1 MNSLENLLNT
11 AVEEKGWRISPRAS
25 LEDRLVRYMQ
35 LSSLEK
41 GNDLSEED
49 ARGAAQLMILRNG
62 DSTWSSSRSRA
73 EASDAPGN
81 SVWSG
86 RTRSSTRPAFVEP
99 TPAPTNRTVRA
110 SRDGDVRVTLR
121 TDSGS
126 HPMVRR
132 SQVNSSTHPMT
143 RRSQVSSSR

>member
-35 LSSLEK
+35 LSSLEN
-41 GNDLSEED
+41 GRDLSEED

-62 DSTWSSSRSRA
+62 GSSTVWSSRTA
-73 EASDAPGN
+73 AAPTPETN
-81 SVWSG
+81 VWAG
-86 RTRSSTRPAFVEP
+86 RTRSSARPEFVEP
-99 TPAPTNRTVRA
+99 SPSTSRTVST
-110 SRDGDVRVTLR
+110 SRDGSVRVTFR
-121 TDSGS
+121 SDGGGHPMVRRSQVNGS

-132 SQVNSSTHPMT
+132 SQSQS
-143 RRSQVSSSR
+143 RR

>member
-1 MNSLENLLNT
+1 MNSLENLLNN

-41 GNDLSEED
+41 GRELNDDD
-49 ARGAAQLMILRNG
+49 ARGAAQLMILRN
-62 DSTWSSSRSRA
+62 SNATWSSRTA
-73 EASDAPGN
+73 ATAAATPETN
-81 SVWSG
+81 VWSG
-86 RTRSSTRPAFVEP
+86 RTRSSTRPDFVEP
-99 TPAPTNRTVRA
+99 TPDTSRTVRA

-121 TDSGS
+121 SDGGGHHMVRRSQVNGS

-132 SQVNSSTHPMT
+132 SQSQS
-143 RRSQVSSSR
+143 RR

>member
-41 GNDLSEED
+41 GRELNDDD

-62 DSTWSSSRSRA
+62 GSSTVWSSRTA
-73 EASDAPGN
+73 AATPETN
-81 SVWSG
+81 VWSG
-86 RTRSSTRPAFVEP
+86 RTRSSARPDFVEP
-99 TPAPTNRTVRA
+99 SPSTSRTVST
-110 SRDGDVRVTLR
+110 SRDGDLRVTLR
-121 TDSGS
+121 SDGGGHPMVRRSQVNGS

-132 SQVNSSTHPMT
+132 SQSQS
-143 RRSQVSSSR
+143 RR

>member
-41 GNDLSEED
+41 GHELNEED

-62 DSTWSSSRSRA
+62 DSTWSTERTGRT
-73 EASDAPGN
+73 EAAGT

-86 RTRSSTRPAFVEP
+86 RTRSSNRPVFVEP
-99 TPAPTNRTVRA
+99 TPPPTNRTVRA

-121 TDSGS
+121 TDNGS

-143 RRSQVSSSR
+143 RRSQVSNSR